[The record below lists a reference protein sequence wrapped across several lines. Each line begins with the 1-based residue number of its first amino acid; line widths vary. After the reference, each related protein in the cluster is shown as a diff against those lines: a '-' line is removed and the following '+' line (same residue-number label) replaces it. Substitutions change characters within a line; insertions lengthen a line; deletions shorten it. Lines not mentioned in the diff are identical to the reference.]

1 MADTPV
7 VVAPR
12 SKGYYDDGHHYYR
25 HHAFHSCLNLILRL
39 LTAGATAAAVI
50 VMLLANQTHDTPY
63 GFFRGRWRDYPAYKW
78 FIIANSVVFVYA
90 ILSAVVA
97 FCALIL
103 RRGPLSYS
111 PSAWLTFIVDFLA
124 ASALMSAASAA
135 LVVALIARHGQSS
148 AGWNSWCG
156 YVSRFC
162 DYAQGAI
169 ISSFIGFAFLAL
181 STILAASALHH
192 LAWRRLP

>member
-1 MADTPV
+1 MAQV
-7 VVAPR
+7 VYHCQQRCVRVRNTLCCGGLLRFDSPER
-12 SKGYYDDGHHYYR
+12 SSQLLSKRVVNVYCRLCKFRNLSSWKLVSFCCASFASVSVLWWLNGR
-25 HHAFHSCLNLILRL
+25 LFCL
-39 LTAGATAAAVI
+39 
-50 VMLLANQTHDTPY
+50 Q
-63 GFFRGRWRDYPAYKW
+63 
-78 FIIANSVVFVYA
+78 
-90 ILSAVVA
+90 
-97 FCALIL
+97 
-103 RRGPLSYS
+103 
-111 PSAWLTFIVDFLA
+111 LA